1 MATDLKSH
9 ADNVSLTRFF
19 GGKQHG
25 ACVQVTTNPSSNRTR
40 GTYVQ
45 LTRQQA
51 AALALDLMDF
61 AAGREVEDLDN

>member
-19 GGKQHG
+19 GGKPRG
-25 ACVQVTTNPSSNRTR
+25 ACVQVTTNPGSNRTQ

-51 AALALDLMDF
+51 AALALDLLDF
-61 AAGREVEDLDN
+61 ASGREQEDLV

>member
-19 GGKQHG
+19 GGKPRG
-25 ACVQVTTNPSSNRTR
+25 ACVQVTTNASSDRTQ

-61 AAGREVEDLDN
+61 AAGREQEDLV